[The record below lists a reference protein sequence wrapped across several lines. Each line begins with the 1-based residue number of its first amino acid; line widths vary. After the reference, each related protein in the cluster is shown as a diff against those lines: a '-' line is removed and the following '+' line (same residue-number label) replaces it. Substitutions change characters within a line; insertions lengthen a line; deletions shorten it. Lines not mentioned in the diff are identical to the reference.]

1 MLISQ
6 TGFNDTVSTYWA
18 SVLAITTL
26 YISSICHKPTL
37 HRLCIGRNLFPE
49 QFPYQLLQHLSCKI
63 AMLPAFVLLQNFQ
76 PMYNQMAAV
85 WVASNLPP
93 PPLDVRIV
101 SVTGQSVTAV

>member
-1 MLISQ
+1 MDFASAGIYFQSSFRIS
-6 TGFNDTVSTYWA
+6 FC
-18 SVLAITTL
+18 
-26 YISSICHKPTL
+26 SS
-37 HRLCIGRNLFPE
+37 F
-49 QFPYQLLQHLSCKI
+49 CKI
-63 AMLPAFVLLQNFQ
+63 AMLPGFVLLQNFQ

>member
-1 MLISQ
+1 MYFQRSFHISVCS
-6 TGFNDTVSTYWA
+6 F
-18 SVLAITTL
+18 
-26 YISSICHKPTL
+26 
-37 HRLCIGRNLFPE
+37 
-49 QFPYQLLQHLSCKI
+49 CKI
-63 AMLPAFVLLQNFQ
+63 ARLSAYVLLQNFQ

>member
-1 MLISQ
+1 M
-6 TGFNDTVSTYWA
+6 
-18 SVLAITTL
+18 
-26 YISSICHKPTL
+26 SICQQQLRCISAQFATSWHGTDFAPTGI
-37 HRLCIGRNLFPE
+37 CFQSTPC
-49 QFPYQLLQHLSCKI
+49 QLLQQLLQDCHVTSFC
-63 AMLPAFVLLQNFQ
+63 ALQNFQ

>member
-1 MLISQ
+1 MS
-6 TGFNDTVSTYWA
+6 A
-18 SVLAITTL
+18 SAAASAT
-26 YISSICHKPTL
+26 
-37 HRLCIGRNLFPE
+37 
-49 QFPYQLLQHLSCKI
+49 LSCKI
-63 AMLPAFVLLQNFQ
+63 PILVLLQNFQ